1 MRLKYILFL
10 SLTSIFSGLTVS
22 AKTLTPT
29 SIDQIH
35 ASDSLSSAFHF
46 EIGSSTVKDGFSG
59 NSAALDSILQCVVKF
74 ASEGR
79 KLSVDIIGL
88 ASPDG
93 GHRRNMQLARERADN
108 SRSLI
113 VSRLGTDSIRFSVRN
128 GGINWLGLRR
138 LVARSSSPYKN
149 KILSVLGE
157 INEDGSLPEKSI
169 DKLTAMEKGR
179 IWRVLNRDFFPDLRM
194 SMITVYSPPRMLVP
208 SGLISV
214 YSDNADTAGSSR
226 RVAGA
231 ASEDVENTSEDMEE
245 VKALAEQRVAS
256 PVEPAVAAES
266 GYASPEP
273 EHRFALMTNIL
284 YYGILMPNLEFEWRI
299 NDRWSLSLEGDV
311 AWYKKASK
319 HKYYQIAVI
328 SPEVRRWFRTRKPW
342 HGMYVGAFLQGTWY
356 DLENGHNGHK
366 GEGGSIGLSYG
377 YMFPIS
383 RCLSFDAE
391 IGVGYF
397 YTRHREYV
405 PYDGHY
411 IYQRTKQTNYFGPL
425 KAKFSFVWRF
435 GDKNRKGGDR

>member
-1 MRLKYILFL
+1 MRLKYLLIL
-10 SLTSIFSGLTVS
+10 SLTSIFSGLPIS
-22 AKTLTPT
+22 ANAPARN
-29 SIDQIH
+29 IDNVQTN
-35 ASDSLSSAFHF
+35 DSLQSAFHF
-46 EIGSSTVKDGFSG
+46 EIGSSEIKGGFHG
-59 NSAALDSILQCVVKF
+59 NSAALDSILRCVEKF

-79 KLSVDIIGL
+79 ELSVDIIGL

-93 GHRRNMQLARERADN
+93 GRRRNLQLARERADN

-113 VSRLGTDSIRFSVRN
+113 VSRLKTDSIRFSVRN
-128 GGINWLGLRR
+128 GGINWLGLKSM
-138 LVARSSSPYKN
+138 VERSASPYKN

-157 INEDGSLPEKSI
+157 INKDGSLPEKSI
-169 DKLTAMEKGR
+169 NELTAMDRGR
-179 IWRVLNRDFFPDLRM
+179 VWRVLNRDFFPDLRM
-194 SMITVYSPPRMLVP
+194 SLVTVYSPPRMLVP

-214 YSDNADTAGSSR
+214 YSDNAESAAASKQPAETSPETKEVEEVEKVTEEETASPAATAGSV
-226 RVAGA
+226 RV
-231 ASEDVENTSEDMEE
+231 ST
-245 VKALAEQRVAS
+245 
-256 PVEPAVAAES
+256 
-266 GYASPEP
+266 EP

-299 NDRWSLSLEGDV
+299 NDKWSLSLEGDV

-356 DLENGHNGHK
+356 DLENGHKGHK

-383 RCLSFDAE
+383 RNLSFDAE
-391 IGVGYF
+391 LGVGYF